1 MNMTPSNVGHHRF
14 HSHDRDYANRNNSA
28 AAATTNVAV
37 TTNGAPTTI
46 APVEAAATV
55 DKPAFD
61 AEALAKSIL
70 SFVQNRL
77 AKEVDAGASKDALT
91 ALLKQARDGVAAGF
105 DQAVK
110 ELKDSGSL
118 TDELSSGISSALQK
132 VDSGLDDL
140 AKQFGLTDAAPT
152 GDNTSPT
159 TAKTPSVVDAQTNT
173 TAVPQTGSLSQ
184 LAAAYK
190 SSFSSKQSAELLVK
204 TADGDTVRLQL
215 GVKQK
220 QSISASYLSDSNGQ
234 QLSLSSREKSSGSLS
249 ISVDGNLDAGEL
261 QALGDLLNQIG
272 DLADSFFNG
281 DMSAALEKAG
291 ALDFSNPELSAM
303 SLDLRSEITTRS
315 AIAAYSA
322 VQSLT
327 DTPSSAPAVTLPD
340 LADALTS
347 LLPKAS
353 VADNPASLLKQLLAA
368 QLGAN
373 DQQNNPLVDFAN
385 RLLDALGASKTAEA
399 SVADVDSAAI
409 TDTATTPAADETQTD
424 TASV

>member
-1 MNMTPSNVGHHRF
+1 MNITPSNVGNHRF
-14 HSHDRDYANRNNSA
+14 HSHDRDYANRNNSLPA
-28 AAATTNVAV
+28 SATTNVAV
-37 TTNGAPTTI
+37 TTDGTTPTTI
-46 APVEAAATV
+46 APVEAAAAV
-55 DKPAFD
+55 EKPAFD

-77 AKEVDAGASKDALT
+77 AKEADAGASQDELA

-105 DQAVK
+105 NQAVK
-110 ELKDSGSL
+110 ELKDRGAL
-118 TDELSSGISSALQK
+118 TDDLSSGISSALQK
-132 VDSGLDDL
+132 VDGGLDDL
-140 AKQFGLTDAAPT
+140 AKQFGLVDSTTTTEGAAT
-152 GDNTSPT
+152 
-159 TAKTPSVVDAQTNT
+159 TPSKNSTAVDTQTNAST
-173 TAVPQTGSLSQ
+173 NTVAPTGSLSQ

-190 SSFSSKQSAELLVK
+190 SSFSSKQSVELSVK

-220 QSISASYLSDSNGQ
+220 QSISASYLSDANGQ
-234 QLSLSSREKSSGSLS
+234 QLSISSREKSSAGLR

-272 DLADSFFNG
+272 DLADSFFSG

-291 ALDFSNPELSAM
+291 ALDFSNPELSEF

-322 VQSLT
+322 VQSLA
-327 DTPSSAPAVTLPD
+327 DAPSSAPAIKLPD

-368 QLGAN
+368 QLGAS
-373 DQQNNPLVDFAN
+373 DQQNNPLVEFAN
-385 RLLDALGASKTAEA
+385 RLLDALGADATDE
-399 SVADVDSAAI
+399 AAI
-409 TDTATTPAADETQTD
+409 PVPTTSASIATTPATNEQSTI
-424 TASV
+424 